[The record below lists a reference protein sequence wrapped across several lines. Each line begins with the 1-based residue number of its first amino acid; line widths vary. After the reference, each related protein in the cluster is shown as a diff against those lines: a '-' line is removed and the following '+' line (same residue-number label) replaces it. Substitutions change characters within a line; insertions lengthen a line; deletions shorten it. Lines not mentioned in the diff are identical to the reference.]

1 MSQRFAPTTA
11 LAKASATT
19 RLAVA
24 SAIPIALAMTA
35 PCVRAPDMWR
45 VSQQC
50 LTFGG
55 VRVRAR
61 VRSFSLLLCDV

>member
-50 LTFGG
+50 LTG
-55 VRVRAR
+55 VCVCAC
-61 VRSFSLLLCDV
+61 VCAIVQFTAL